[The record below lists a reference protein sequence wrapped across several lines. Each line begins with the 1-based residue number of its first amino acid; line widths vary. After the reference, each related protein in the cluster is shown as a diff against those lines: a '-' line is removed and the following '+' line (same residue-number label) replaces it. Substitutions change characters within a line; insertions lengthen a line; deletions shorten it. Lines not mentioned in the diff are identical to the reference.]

1 MSVAGGAAAACMA
14 RRRYES
20 TPQLS
25 PSYLFPRAGRGAGT
39 ACLPNDAARGISKS
53 LAAAPVTQAS
63 PAIAELPNWWLGVRV
78 SGTRVVPPG
87 EEDLMAIRL
96 TLLPPAMIA
105 LSFLVN
111 ACVNEPTAAGTG
123 SRAPAAS
130 LVAADPVAL
139 KLIPTAGNL
148 VPPDF
153 TKETGNGPYS
163 QARWT
168 SKLALEG
175 KFSVLLTKSVD
186 FASCYT
192 ATPQNGCAAFAA
204 AIVSGV
210 QGMTIADLGDIGFSV
225 SGTCGGG
232 SPRFNLFYDTDGDG
246 QADGVAFYGC
256 AAHVSGTPPPGWTT
270 MSASALTPDF
280 CYSFPNGDCTL
291 SSDATVVELSVF
303 VDELG
308 VWNIDLVRAAGATTG
323 EPNGT

>member
-1 MSVAGGAAAACMA
+1 MA
-14 RRRYES
+14 NR
-20 TPQLS
+20 
-25 PSYLFPRAGRGAGT
+25 
-39 ACLPNDAARGISKS
+39 
-53 LAAAPVTQAS
+53 
-63 PAIAELPNWWLGVRV
+63 W
-78 SGTRVVPPG
+78 
-87 EEDLMAIRL
+87 

-105 LSFLVN
+105 LPFLVT
-111 ACVNEPTAAGTG
+111 ACLNEPTAAGTA

-130 LVAADPVAL
+130 LLAADPVSL

-192 ATPQNGCAAFAA
+192 ATPRNGCAAFAA

-210 QGMTIADLGDIGFSV
+210 QGMTIADLGHIGFSV

-246 QADGVAFYGC
+246 LADGVAFYGC
-256 AAHVSGTPPPGWTT
+256 AAHVSGTPAEGWTS
-270 MSASALTPDF
+270 MSASAATPDF
-280 CYSFPNGDCTL
+280 CYSFPAGDCSLT
-291 SSDATVVELSVF
+291 SSSTVVELSVF

-308 VWNIDLVRAAGATTG
+308 AWNIDVVRAAGATTG